1 MNENS
6 KLINKILNMDSLE
19 YLSDVK
25 INSVDMVLVDV
36 PYVISRDTGFN
47 SKKGVDRFKISMDFG
62 EWDKNFTIDLL
73 EKNIA
78 EYFKVLKNS
87 GYIIIFYDL
96 WKIQELSELLIKY
109 NFKQLRFIEWIKTN
123 PVPINSK
130 INYLTN
136 SREVAICA
144 VKGNKPTFNSI
155 YDNGVYSH
163 PIYHSKDRFHP
174 TQKPINLFAELIE
187 KHTNVGDTVLD
198 TFAGSGTTAAAC
210 IQTNR
215 QYLGCEKDSEYHTK
229 LNKRLEIINTRSHD

>member
-6 KLINKILNMDSLE
+6 ELINKILNIDSLE
-19 YLSDVK
+19 YLSNIK
-25 INSVDMVLVDV
+25 TNSVDMVLVDV
-36 PYVISRDTGFN
+36 PYAISRDTGFN
-47 SKKGVDRFKISMDFG
+47 SEKGVDKLKISMDFG
-62 EWDKNFTIDLL
+62 EWDKNFTTDLL

-78 EYFKVLKNS
+78 EYYRTLKHG
-87 GYIIIFYDL
+87 GYAIIFYDL

-144 VKGNKPTFNSI
+144 VKGSKPIFNSQ
-155 YDNGVYSH
+155 YDNGVYSY

-174 TQKPINLFAELIE
+174 TQKPINLFVELIE
-187 KHTNVGDTVLD
+187 KHTNIGDIVLD
-198 TFAGSGTTAAAC
+198 TFQGSGTTAAAC
-210 IQTNR
+210 IQTDR
-215 QYLGCEKDSEYHTK
+215 QYLGCEIDSEYYTK
-229 LNKRLEIINTRSHD
+229 LTERLKIINARSHD